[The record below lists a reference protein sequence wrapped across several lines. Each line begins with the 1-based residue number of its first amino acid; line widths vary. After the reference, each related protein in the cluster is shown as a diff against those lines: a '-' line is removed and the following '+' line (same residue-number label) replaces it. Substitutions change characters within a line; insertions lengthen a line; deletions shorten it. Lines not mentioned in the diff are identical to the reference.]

1 MSAVLTQFNTALA
14 GTGITAALSATSGS
28 LVFKG
33 NSAFT
38 VTDGGNTS
46 GISTALTST
55 VTTTPKSAANTIL
68 NNYDS
73 TSWAVPTG
81 NSLTFNTG
89 NTSSTVKFTS
99 SDSSVSHAIQTLNT
113 GLAGTGIT
121 AVLDQAGTGIS
132 FQSASVFSMDTPSAT
147 ASAVFG
153 ATSTS
158 GSSFTPVTPVTS
170 GIGNAESAITAIN
183 SAIQSLGFVQG
194 SIGAGENKLQYA
206 INLAQSQIASF
217 SKAESQIRDADVAAE
232 AANLTKASVLSQ
244 TSIAAMAQANS
255 EPQSI
260 LKLLQ

>member
-14 GTGITAALSATSGS
+14 GTGITAALSGATGA

-38 VTDGGNTS
+38 VTDGGNTAS
-46 GISTALTST
+46 ITTALTST
-55 VTTTPKSAANTIL
+55 LTTATKSMANTTV

-73 TSWAVPTG
+73 TGWAVPTG
-81 NSLTFNTG
+81 NSLTFNVGT
-89 NTSSTVKFTS
+89 TTSTVKFTS
-99 SDSSVSHAIQTLNT
+99 ADSNVSHAVQTLNT
-113 GLAGTGIT
+113 GLAGTGIA
-121 AVLDQAGTGIS
+121 AVVDQAGTGIS
-132 FQSASVFSMDTPSAT
+132 FQSANSFSMDTPSSNS
-147 ASAVFG
+147 SAVYG
-153 ATSTS
+153 GTSTS
-158 GSSFTPVTPVTS
+158 GSSYTPTTPAQS

-194 SIGAGENKLQYA
+194 SVGAGENKLQYA
-206 INLAQSQIASF
+206 INLAQSQVANF